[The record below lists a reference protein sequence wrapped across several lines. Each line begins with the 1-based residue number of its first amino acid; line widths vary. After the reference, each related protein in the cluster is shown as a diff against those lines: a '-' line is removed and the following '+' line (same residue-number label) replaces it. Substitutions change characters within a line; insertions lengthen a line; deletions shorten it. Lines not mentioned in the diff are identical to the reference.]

1 MLRSIAAAALL
12 LTSVPVAAVNL
23 VTNPGFETG
32 TFAGWTVNAT
42 GGTVITSGAPFSGS
56 FDARLRTVDNVVR
69 TISQIVLTTS
79 GSYEL
84 AYYLRNTGTL
94 QGQDASIDGLTVAS
108 GSTVTVFGNR
118 PAFAYSLFTQN
129 FVATGPTTISFT
141 YLHPSPGSFQ
151 LDDVSVTA
159 IPEPAT
165 WAMLVTGFALVG
177 FAARR
182 RPASVSA

>member
-1 MLRSIAAAALL
+1 MLRTIAATAVILSA
-12 LTSVPVAAVNL
+12 VPAAAVNL

-32 TFAGWTVNAT
+32 TFAGWTVDAT
-42 GGTVITSGAPFSGS
+42 GGTVITSGTPFAGS

-69 TISQIVLTTS
+69 TLSQIVLTTP
-79 GSYEL
+79 GSYQL
-84 AYYLRNTGTL
+84 AYYLRNTGTQ
-94 QGQDASIDGLTVAS
+94 QGQDVSIDGLVVSS

-118 PAFAYSLFTQN
+118 PAFSYSLFTQN
-129 FVATGPTTISFT
+129 FLATGPTTVSFT

-182 RPASVSA
+182 RSTSVSA